1 MALRRI
7 SAVLKII
14 DHQSDKIGNED
25 AGDITGHIDAH
36 IPYAAIT
43 ARDKVLDGFVYDAGS
58 WPEYPLWPAFMI
70 EPAGGIHKQGK
81 YKVF

>member
-1 MALRRI
+1 MALRQI
-7 SAVLKII
+7 SVVLKII
-14 DHQSDKIGNED
+14 DDQPDEICNED
-25 AGDITGHIDAH
+25 AGDITGHIDDD
-36 IPYAAIT
+36 IPQAAIT

-58 WPEYPLWPAFMI
+58 WPEYPLWPAFVI